1 MAAISRKMKL
11 TDIQTTIAPAG
22 LDIYG
27 AFHPDA
33 DDMSEAKTLVMLG
46 PSADFWNI
54 FTKSP
59 EYTDKTRN
67 PIDRWSTRVLTDL
80 ANTVS
85 AHAIFP
91 FGGPPYAPFIA
102 WAKQSGR
109 AWASPVG
116 MLIHDTT
123 GLMVSYRGA
132 LAFDEI
138 LDLPTK
144 APKKP
149 CDTCETKPCVVACP
163 VDALGPN
170 GYNVQACH
178 AYLDTDAGA
187 ECMTMGCIARRSC
200 PISVGANR
208 QDAQSALHMRAF
220 RGR

>member
-1 MAAISRKMKL
+1 MKL
-11 TDIQTTIAPAG
+11 TDIQATIAPVG

-27 AFHPDA
+27 AFHPDV
-33 DDMSEAKTLVMLG
+33 DDMSEAKTLIMLG
-46 PSADFWNI
+46 PSAQFWNV
-54 FTKSP
+54 FTASP
-59 EYTDKTRN
+59 EYADKAPD

-80 ANTVS
+80 AQTLH
-85 AHAIFP
+85 ARAIFP

-109 AWASPVG
+109 AWASPLG
-116 MLIHDTT
+116 MLIHDTS

-132 LAFDEI
+132 LAFDET
-138 LDLPTK
+138 LELPNTI
-144 APKKP
+144 PEKP
-149 CDTCETKPCVVACP
+149 CDTCETKPCIVACP

-187 ECMTMGCIARRSC
+187 DCMTRGCIARRSC
-200 PISVGANR
+200 PVSIGANR

-220 RGR
+220 RGI